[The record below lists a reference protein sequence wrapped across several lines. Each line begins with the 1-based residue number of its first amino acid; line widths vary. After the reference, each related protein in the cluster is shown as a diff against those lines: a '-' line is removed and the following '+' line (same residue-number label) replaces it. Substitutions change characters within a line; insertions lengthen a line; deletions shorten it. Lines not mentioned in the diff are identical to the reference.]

1 MAEAERD
8 AARNS
13 VRTMEEELKR
23 REETLAEH
31 KRQAAEER
39 ERSSRRLRDAEDAAK
54 AAEAKANQ
62 TYNEDITRLKEA
74 HLQVR

>member
-1 MAEAERD
+1 MLAMKVRIWFNYIVIFQDIMGLVAEL
-8 AARNS
+8 
-13 VRTMEEELKR
+13 ELKMR
-23 REETLAEH
+23 A
-31 KRQAAEER
+31 QAAEER